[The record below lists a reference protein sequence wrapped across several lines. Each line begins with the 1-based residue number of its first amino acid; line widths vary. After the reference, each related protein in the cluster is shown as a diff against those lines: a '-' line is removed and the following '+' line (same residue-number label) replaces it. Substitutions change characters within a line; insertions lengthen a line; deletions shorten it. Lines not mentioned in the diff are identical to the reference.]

1 MISKEY
7 LLREYRDNKYSTS
20 KIAKKLKCSPNKV
33 TYWLQKHNIKKRTI
47 SEAVYAQSNPN
58 GDPFEVQ
65 CPSTNRDWF
74 LLGLG
79 LGLYWGEGTK
89 SNRHSVRLG
98 NTDPKLILMFLK
110 FLDSAYKINKSKLHF
125 GLQIFSDMNPEEA
138 LRFWMEELVVSRSQ
152 FQKVIVTPS
161 RGEGTYRK
169 KTQHGVLT
177 IYFNNKKLRDII
189 VGAIQELQNEAKP
202 S

>member
-1 MISKEY
+1 MISKKFLLEEY
-7 LLREYRDNKYSTS
+7 VENKYSAS
-20 KIAKKLKCSPNKV
+20 QIAKMLECSASKV
-33 TYWLQKHNIKKRTI
+33 TYWLQKYNIKKRTI
-47 SEAVYAQSNPN
+47 SEAVYVQSNPL

-65 CPSTNRDWF
+65 CQRTNQDWF

-98 NTDPKLILMFLK
+98 NTDPKLILVFLQ
-110 FLDSAYKINKSKLHF
+110 FLNNSYKIDKTKLHF
-125 GLQIFSDMNPEEA
+125 GLQIFSDMNPDTA
-138 LRFWMEELVVSRSQ
+138 LSFWVKELQVTKAQ

-161 RGEGTYRK
+161 RGEGTYLK
-169 KTQHGVLT
+169 KIQHGVLT
-177 IYFNNKKLRDII
+177 VYFNNKKLRDII
-189 VGAIQELQNEAKP
+189 VGAIQELQDEAKP